1 MFFRFIAV
9 FLLTTFPI
17 NDINPIAP
25 ADISNPKTT
34 GAATTVDNKTAPVI
48 PAPKL
53 IPINTLSTLLITLDI
68 LKYFLLKIFSFR
80 NLLL

>member
-1 MFFRFIAV
+1 MFFSALIAV

-25 ADISNPKTT
+25 ADISKPKTT
-34 GAATTVDNKTAPVI
+34 GAATTVDNRTAPVI

-53 IPINTLSTLLITLDI
+53 IFINTLSTLLITLDI
-68 LKYFLLKIFSFR
+68 LKYF
-80 NLLL
+80 